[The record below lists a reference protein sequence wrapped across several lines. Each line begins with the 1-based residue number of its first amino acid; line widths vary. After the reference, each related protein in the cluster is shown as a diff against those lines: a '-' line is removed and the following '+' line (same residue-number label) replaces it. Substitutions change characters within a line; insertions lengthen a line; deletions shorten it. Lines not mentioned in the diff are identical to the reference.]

1 MIGCHLLTNITDPDD
16 LRLEPYRHIRERDLI
31 GRDGLF
37 IAEGKIVLSIL
48 IARADYALQ
57 SILLLESRVNSSR
70 ALLAK
75 IPECVPVYV
84 VPQHVIDIV
93 AGYNVHRGILAIGK
107 RTEAPDL
114 TELMDAAGQDCLIVV
129 LSDISN
135 HDNVGSIF
143 RNAAAFSADAV
154 VLDGRSC
161 DPLYRKALRVSVGGV
176 LNVPWVKGGTIH
188 EITSGLT
195 ENGFS
200 IAALS
205 PSGARSVRDLPA
217 KGRRAILLGSEGH
230 GLPTQLL
237 ESFDTYKIPMSPDF
251 DSLNVATASGIAL
264 FNASR
269 YTA

>member
-1 MIGCHLLTNITDPDD
+1 MIGCNLLTNITDPDD
-16 LRLEPYRHIRERDLI
+16 FRLEPYRHIRERDLT
-31 GRDGLF
+31 GREGLF

-48 IARADYALQ
+48 IARPTYALH
-57 SILLLESRVNSSR
+57 SVLLLENRVSSNQP
-70 ALLAK
+70 LLAQ
-75 IPECVPVYV
+75 IPEQVPVYV
-84 VPQHVIDIV
+84 VPQHVIDTV

-107 RTEAPDL
+107 RTEVPDL
-114 TELMDAAGQDCLIVV
+114 PELMNAAGRDCLIVV

-154 VLDGRSC
+154 ILDRLCC

-188 EITSGLT
+188 EIATLLT

-205 PSGARSVRDLPA
+205 PSGIRSVKDLPA

-230 GLPTQLL
+230 GLPRPLL
-237 ESFDTYKIPMSPDF
+237 ESLDTYKIPMSPDF

-269 YTA
+269 YAA